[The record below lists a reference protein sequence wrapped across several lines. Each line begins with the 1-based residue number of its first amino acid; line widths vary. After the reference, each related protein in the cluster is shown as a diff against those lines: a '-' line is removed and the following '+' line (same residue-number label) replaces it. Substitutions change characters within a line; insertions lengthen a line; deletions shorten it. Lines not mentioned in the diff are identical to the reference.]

1 MVENMCI
8 FLFPFC
14 PMTLIVRGIAFHLAF
29 FFERFLCHCFG
40 ICNCIYQIFNYRVSH
55 IPGVNTFVVAAS
67 AQKYFNNKIIHICWE
82 IRKIISS
89 PPAQTCVNE
98 GELLLT
104 PVLSCQHSCI
114 FQFSTRF
121 KKLRTSGAVFL
132 RGRITTK
139 GKLCGQDQPHA
150 LHLPGMDRAALHSI
164 DAGGIDRRMPQN
176 VRQP

>member
-104 PVLSCQHSCI
+104 PVCHANIRAYFNFRHVLRSSAPAELFSSVAGLQQKENYVVRISPMRSTCRAWTAPLS
-114 FQFSTRF
+114 T
-121 KKLRTSGAVFL
+121 V
-132 RGRITTK
+132 
-139 GKLCGQDQPHA
+139 
-150 LHLPGMDRAALHSI
+150 
-164 DAGGIDRRMPQN
+164 
-176 VRQP
+176 